1 MNQQSSKNIIWNST
15 KAIHFH
21 IRYFFKEVEN
31 KYLQQNQSNHYLI
44 LDQNICSVWNKKNIR
59 KVSRTIPIDIKLI
72 LWRKPKYY
80 YTTHNEPFSWTKTF
94 YSSTFYSLKIWHD
107 DGKCR
112 VIMDAP
118 SIHTGV
124 VKVISSSA
132 LLRLLSFDAKGWWS
146 PRFLDRFYVWIVK
159 FPFYLLSACL
169 PRFCLAIRAWVADN
183 VGSYLDAVGNW

>member
-72 LWRKPKYY
+72 LWRKPEQILL
-80 YTTHNEPFSWTKTF
+80 HNT
-94 YSSTFYSLKIWHD
+94 
-107 DGKCR
+107 
-112 VIMDAP
+112 
-118 SIHTGV
+118 
-124 VKVISSSA
+124 
-132 LLRLLSFDAKGWWS
+132 
-146 PRFLDRFYVWIVK
+146 
-159 FPFYLLSACL
+159 
-169 PRFCLAIRAWVADN
+169 
-183 VGSYLDAVGNW
+183 